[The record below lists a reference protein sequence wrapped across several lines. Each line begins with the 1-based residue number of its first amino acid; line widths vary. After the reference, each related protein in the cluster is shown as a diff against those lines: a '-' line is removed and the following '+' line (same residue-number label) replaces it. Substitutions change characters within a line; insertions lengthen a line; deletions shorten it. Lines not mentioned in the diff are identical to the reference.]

1 MIDHKFSLT
10 EKIVL
15 LKTALLDV
23 EQIVNEAKSLQ
34 EAQDGV
40 EAIIADELNDPT
52 DEDANV
58 LYRLR
63 DKILKRHNKQD

>member
-23 EQIVNEAKSLQ
+23 EHIVNEAKSLQ
-34 EAQDGV
+34 EAQDGI

>member
-23 EQIVNEAKSLQ
+23 EQIVNEAKALQ
-34 EAQDGV
+34 EAQDGI

>member
-34 EAQDGV
+34 EAQDGI

>member
-34 EAQDGV
+34 EAQDGI
-40 EAIIADELNDPT
+40 EAIIEDELNDPT
-52 DEDANV
+52 REDANV

-63 DKILKRHNKQD
+63 DKILRKHNKQD

>member
-34 EAQDGV
+34 EAQEDIQ
-40 EAIIADELNDPT
+40 AIIADELNDPT